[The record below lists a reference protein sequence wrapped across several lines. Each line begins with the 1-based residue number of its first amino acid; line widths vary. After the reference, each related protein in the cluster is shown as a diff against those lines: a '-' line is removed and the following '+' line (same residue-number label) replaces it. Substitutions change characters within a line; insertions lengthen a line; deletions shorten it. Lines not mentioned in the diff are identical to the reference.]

1 MLIDALS
8 ILYATKALFS
18 EVLLWTDLHL
28 IVLNPTIV
36 SLKEFPL
43 TIVVR
48 PFVYNLSLDVSLRS
62 SQSVY
67 L

>member
-43 TIVVR
+43 TIVVHT
-48 PFVYNLSLDVSLRS
+48 FAYNLSLDVSLRS